1 MRDSFSDQRLINLYQ
16 ICLLFFTYHMAS
28 LLILYLL
35 YFTLLNYPYFEITLP
50 LIPHYQHSSQSYEGH
65 DDQEDLYR
73 VQVQSHVLF
82 NINQKPIQHTM
93 P

>member
-1 MRDSFSDQRLINLYQ
+1 MRDSFSDQKLINLYQ
-16 ICLLFFTYHMAS
+16 ICLLFFTYQMAS

-50 LIPHYQHSSQSYEGH
+50 LKSHYRHSSHSYEEH

-82 NINQKPIQHTM
+82 NINRKPIQHIM
-93 P
+93 L

>member
-1 MRDSFSDQRLINLYQ
+1 MRDSFSDQRLINLDQ
-16 ICLLFFTYHMAS
+16 ICLKYQMAS

-35 YFTLLNYPYFEITLP
+35 YFTMLNYPYFKITLP
-50 LIPHYQHSSQSYEGH
+50 LKSHYRHLSHSYEGH

-82 NINQKPIQHTM
+82 NINRKPIQHIM
-93 P
+93 L